1 MHDINDLERRGIPGV
16 FVATVE
22 FADGAEQQSR
32 SLGGDIAHVLTEH
45 PIQDRTDDEM
55 VVIADQ
61 AIDALLSSLTGPAQP
76 T

>member
-22 FADGAEQQSR
+22 FADAAATQSQA
-32 SLGGDIAHVLTEH
+32 LGLDVAHVLTEH

-55 VVIADQ
+55 TAIADQ
-61 AIDALLSSLTGPAQP
+61 AIDALISSITGPG
-76 T
+76 

>member
-22 FADGAEQQSR
+22 FADAAATQSQA
-32 SLGGDIAHVLTEH
+32 LGLDVAHVLTEH

-55 VVIADQ
+55 TAIADQ
-61 AIDALLSSLTGPAQP
+61 AIDALISSITGPS
-76 T
+76 